1 MNPYAIIALLI
12 AWGLSLA
19 GVGWWQRNDGE
30 TAERSAWQG
39 RENAELVA
47 ANGKIK
53 TLEEGARKAEQDKA
67 AALAAISTDYERKL
81 SDANKQRAADAAAV
95 RAGSLR
101 LRDPSSPGLHACG
114 GLATETAAGTGQR
127 DGGAAGEL
135 SPTTAGVLSAAASG
149 FLLDLVNE
157 ADDVARQ
164 LAACQRVVIEDRNT
178 KLSGPES
185 PVSETGR

>member
-1 MNPYAIIALLI
+1 MPNPYVILALLV
-12 AWGLSLA
+12 ALGLSLA
-19 GVGWWQRNDGE
+19 GVGYWQRSDGE

-47 ANGKIK
+47 ANGKVK

-81 SDANKQRAADAAAV
+81 SDANKQRAADAVAV
-95 RAGSLR
+95 LAGSLR
-101 LRDPSSPGLHACG
+101 LRDPSSPGLRACG
-114 GLATETAAGTGQR
+114 SLPTEAAAGTGQR

-135 SPTTAGVLSAAASG
+135 SAAASG
-149 FLLDLVNE
+149 FLLGLANE
-157 ADDVARQ
+157 ADDVSRQ
-164 LAACQRVVIEDRNT
+164 LAACQRVVIEDRNA

-185 PVSETGR
+185 PVSETDR

>member
-1 MNPYAIIALLI
+1 MSPYAIIGLLI

-30 TAERSAWQG
+30 TVERSAWQA
-39 RENAELVA
+39 RENAELVT

-101 LRDPSSPGLHACG
+101 LRDPSAPGLRACG
-114 GLATETAAGTGQR
+114 SLPTEAAAGTGQR

-135 SPTTAGVLSAAASG
+135 SGEATQFLFDLTA
-149 FLLDLVNE
+149 D
-157 ADDVARQ
+157 ADQVAIQ
-164 LAACQRVVIEDRNT
+164 LQACQAVIAADRA
-178 KLSGPES
+178 GH
-185 PVSETGR
+185 